1 MARSLDVAP
10 AHEVAHADVGI
21 GRGWEV
27 GALLGTTLLLVS
39 FGLVT
44 LYSATPYIAQR
55 AAEPDH
61 YFVLRQATGAAAGLA
76 ALGILAWL
84 PYQIWQHAA
93 WPLLAGVWILLV
105 ILILPGTESIAPSIN
120 GARRWLRVGVSFQP
134 SELAKLAIIIWTAS
148 MAVRKQDKF
157 KSLRRGL
164 LPFLVVWGLVLLPIA
179 MEPDLST
186 TLIVAALGSVIV
198 YAAGA
203 RVAHFVFLGIAALP
217 VLALQLAA
225 DFRVRRVL
233 AFMDPSSDPSGA
245 GFQVQQS
252 MIAMGSGGI
261 TGVGFGQGQQEF
273 GFLPEVHTDFI
284 FAMIGEEWGFLGVLF
299 TVCLFGLL
307 VLIGFRVASR
317 APDFFGQLLGVGL
330 TSMIG
335 LQAVLHM
342 AVGMGMVPA
351 TGVPLPLISYG
362 RSNILVTLAAVGIL
376 MSIARTSE
384 RRYFGGDRA

>member
-1 MARSLDVAP
+1 MPRSLDVAP

-44 LYSATPYIAQR
+44 LYSASPYLAQR

-61 YFVLRQATGAAAGLA
+61 FFVLRQATGAAVGLA
-76 ALGILAWL
+76 ALGVLAWL
-84 PYQIWQHAA
+84 PYEIWQHAA
-93 WPLLAGVWILLV
+93 WLVLGAVWVVLV
-105 ILILPGTESIAPSIN
+105 LLILPGTESIAPVIN
-120 GARRWLRVGVSFQP
+120 GARRWWRLGISFQP
-134 SELAKLAIIIWTAS
+134 SEVAKLAIIIWTAAI
-148 MAVRKQDKF
+148 AVRKQDRF

-164 LPFLVVWGLVLLPIA
+164 LPFLVIWTLVLVPIA
-179 MEPDLST
+179 LEPDLST
-186 TLIVAALGSVIV
+186 MLIVAALGTIIV

-203 RVAHFVFLGIAALP
+203 RIGHFVFLGFALLP
-217 VLALQLAA
+217 VLVMQLTA
-225 DFRVRRVL
+225 DFRARRVV
-233 AFMDPSSDPSGA
+233 AFMDPTSDPTGA

-252 MIAMGSGGI
+252 LVALGSGGF
-261 TGVGFGQGQQEF
+261 TGVGFGQGQQKF
-273 GFLPEVHTDFI
+273 GFLPEVQNDFI
-284 FAMIGEEWGFLGVLF
+284 FAMIGEEWGFLGVLA
-299 TVCLFGLL
+299 TVCLFGVVVL
-307 VLIGFRVASR
+307 VGFRIASR
-317 APDFFGQLLGVGL
+317 APDLFGQLLGVGI

-335 LQAVLHM
+335 IQAVLHM

-362 RSNILVTLAAVGIL
+362 RSNLLVTLAGVGIL
-376 MSIARTSE
+376 LSIARTSE